1 MQYATLILEDYGN
14 YRFTF
19 ISNEDMGILGFFLTD
34 DVGCPV
40 PSYNEWI
47 LDDSLGMYVS
57 GNITALEKDGDY
69 ILLED
74 MYDQRKNPT
83 RLKISRKSLITLL
96 HDWQEKVCKLKPK
109 NVTIKHENDIFTI
122 ETE

>member
-1 MQYATLILEDYGN
+1 MEYTTLILENYGN
-14 YRFTF
+14 YRCTF
-19 ISNEDMGILGFFLTD
+19 SSTEDMGTLGLFLTD
-34 DVGCPV
+34 DVGCPA

-83 RLKISRKSLITLL
+83 QFKISRKALLELL
-96 HDWQEKVCKLKPK
+96 HDWQEKVCRLKPK
-109 NVTIKHENDIFTI
+109 KVIIKYENDIFTI